1 VSTVASVAE
10 HLRHAGYKIRLV
22 TDTGTD
28 LDGSDG
34 DTALIDHLAEVQ
46 LSDNGNIA
54 DVVAQVRRR
63 SDGGLVI
70 AVLGSLDDGEAE
82 VLSALR
88 RSGTSCIAFMIN
100 SMTWLNLDDEERD
113 EADRVHAA
121 AGLVL
126 LRSGWRVI
134 DVPHGAKLAAL
145 WPQVARG
152 SGFTLRAAM
161 AETVSGGVR

>member
-1 VSTVASVAE
+1 VASISE
-10 HLRHAGYKIRLV
+10 HLRHAGYKVRLV

-28 LDGSDG
+28 LDGSNG

-46 LSDNGNIA
+46 LSDEGNLA
-54 DVVAQVRRR
+54 DAVDQVRRR

-70 AVLGSLDDGEAE
+70 AVLGSLDEPEAE

-88 RSGTSCIAFMIN
+88 RSGVSCIAFMIN
-100 SMTWLNLDDEERD
+100 SMTWLNLPAEERE
-113 EADRVHAA
+113 EADQVHAA
-121 AGLVL
+121 AGLAL
-126 LRSGWRVI
+126 LRGGWRVI